1 MMTRHVIGVL
11 LAIALAA
18 GLQAREF
25 LTEKEI
31 ELIQDAQE
39 IDKRTRVYLDA
50 AELRLKAA
58 DERLA
63 GKEPEVGD
71 PLEFFTAEDLI
82 DAYCRIIDSVMHNL
96 DETYRTSRKRIA
108 DPEKIRRAL
117 KALKGSAE
125 RNESELEILKRLAE
139 EKQKEELWRLVN
151 KAIEMTQ
158 GAREGAEYVLSQ
170 KLASPSSKK
179 SPR

>member
-1 MMTRHVIGVL
+1 MTRHLIPVL
-11 LAIALAA
+11 LALALAA
-18 GLQAREF
+18 ELHAKEF
-25 LTEKEI
+25 LTDKEI

-39 IDKRTRVYLDA
+39 IDSRTRVYLDA
-50 AELRLKAA
+50 AESRLKAA
-58 DERLA
+58 DEGLQERSPRR
-63 GKEPEVGD
+63 EIRWS
-71 PLEFFTAEDLI
+71 FTAEDLI

-139 EKQKEELWRLVN
+139 EKQKEELWNLVN
-151 KAIEMTQ
+151 KAIEITQ
-158 GAREGAEYVLSQ
+158 GAREGAEYGLSQ
-170 KLASPSSKK
+170 KLASPSSKR